1 MIIDLSLILV
11 MGVLYAVGVYL
22 ILDRS
27 MTRVVLGL
35 MLITNATNILILHS
49 GGPAGLAPFYEA
61 DIPAEDYSDP
71 LPQALVLTAIVISC
85 AVTALIL
92 GIIYRS
98 WLLSR
103 ADEIQDDDE
112 DIRVAEQSSFDAEAD
127 ADVEAETSE
136 FDADEETRERQAN
149 EERRKTHSI
158 PVQSATGS
166 GSTEG
171 SGA

>member
-35 MLITNATNILILHS
+35 MLITNATNILILHA
-49 GGPAGLAPFYEA
+49 GGPAGLAPFYEEGTA
-61 DIPAEDYSDP
+61 AEDYSDP

-112 DIRVAEQSSFDAEAD
+112 DIRVAEQDSFDKEAD
-127 ADVEAETSE
+127 SEAEVDTSE
-136 FDADEETRERQAN
+136 FDGDEETRERQAI
-149 EERRKTHSI
+149 EEKRKTHSI
-158 PVQSATGS
+158 PVQQAS
-166 GSTEG
+166 GNHSSEEAG
-171 SGA
+171 E

>member
-35 MLITNATNILILHS
+35 MLITNATNILLLHA
-49 GGPAGLAPFYEA
+49 GGPAGLAPFYA
-61 DIPAEDYSDP
+61 TDIAAEDYSDP

-112 DIRVAEQSSFDAEAD
+112 DIRVAEQSSFDMEAD

-149 EERRKTHSI
+149 KERRKTHSI

-166 GSTEG
+166 DSTEG
-171 SGA
+171 LGA